1 MTEKFVGIV
10 IDITRHS
17 DRHNIVTL
25 YTRTRGRLSF
35 LSAAGGGKPGKL
47 RQARLQP
54 LAVIEGDMNFR
65 QTAELQKL
73 GTFSM
78 HHVWGDIYFNP
89 VKQMVALFL
98 SEFLNKLLRATMPDE
113 NLWDYIFNSLML
125 FDNMKKKTADFHV
138 VFLSSLLPF
147 TGIQPDPEDYRPG
160 CFLDMQSGTFV
171 AVPPVHRDVLTG
183 DEAAF
188 AAKLCRINFS
198 NAKALRLNG
207 PLRLR
212 IIDRLL
218 HYYGIHFP
226 GTANLKSLAVI
237 HEVFS

>member
-25 YTRTRGRLSF
+25 YTRTRGRVSF
-35 LSAAGGGKPGKL
+35 LSPAGSGKAGKI

-54 LAVIEGDMNFR
+54 LAVIEGDINFR

-78 HHVWGDIYFNP
+78 YHVWGDIYFNP
-89 VKQMVALFL
+89 VKQMISLFI
-98 SEFLNKLLRATMPDE
+98 SEFLNKLLRATMPDK
-113 NLWDYIFNSLML
+113 NIWDYIFNSLLL
-125 FDNMKKKTADFHV
+125 FDKMKKRVADFHI

-147 TGIQPDPEDYRPG
+147 TGIQPDAENYSPG

-171 AVPPVHRDVLTG
+171 ATPPGHRDVLTG
-183 DEAAF
+183 EEAAF

-198 NAKALRLNG
+198 NARVLRLNG
-207 PLRLR
+207 SLRLL

-226 GTANLKSLAVI
+226 GTSNLKSLSVI
-237 HEVFS
+237 HDVFN

>member
-35 LSAAGGGKPGKL
+35 LSAAGGGKPGKM

-54 LAVIEGDMNFR
+54 LAVIEGDINFR
-65 QTAELQKL
+65 QTVELQKL
-73 GTFSM
+73 GAFSM
-78 HHVWGDIYFNP
+78 HQVWGDIYFNP

-125 FDNMKKKTADFHV
+125 FDSMKKKIADFHV

-160 CFLDMQSGTFV
+160 CFLDMQAGTFV

-198 NAKALRLNG
+198 NARVLRLNG
-207 PLRLR
+207 QLRLR

>member
-35 LSAAGGGKPGKL
+35 LSAAGGGKPGKM

-54 LAVIEGDMNFR
+54 LAVIEGDINFR

-73 GTFSM
+73 GAFSM
-78 HHVWGDIYFNP
+78 HQVWGDIYFNP

-125 FDNMKKKTADFHV
+125 FDSMKKKTADFHV

-160 CFLDMQSGTFV
+160 CFLDMQAGTFV

-198 NAKALRLNG
+198 NARILRLNG
-207 PLRLR
+207 QLRLR